1 MSSWCRD
8 RNGSWTTVDIVKHRF
23 VRLSIGMAALLLV
36 LSAANA
42 ETVEVAPSVQVTK
55 KTFAAPPDEQPF
67 FGFVDKTA
75 EQRAADAK
83 FIAEATAAVG
93 SREKAFDVVV
103 LRGWKSVTAN
113 RFGEAAKRFNQAYLL
128 SPEQS
133 RVYHGFAAVAQ
144 ARFNDLDFAIELFKL
159 ARKQPAPL
167 KALNADFG
175 RVLLMAKRVADARP
189 VLEQAVIDT
198 PDFGDAWVN
207 LAYARMKSGDNSGAC
222 AAADEAARRKPSSG
236 AGRDLVF
243 IKKDA
248 QCD

>member
-8 RNGSWTTVDIVKHRF
+8 RSESWNMVDVVKRR
-23 VRLSIGMAALLLV
+23 VAGVSIGVAAVLLV
-36 LSAANA
+36 LGNANA
-42 ETVEVAPSVQVTK
+42 ETVEVAPGVQVTK
-55 KTFAAPPDEQPF
+55 TTFTAPPNEQPF

-83 FIAEATAAVG
+83 FVAEVTAAAG
-93 SREKAFDVVV
+93 SKDKAFDVIV
-103 LRGWKSVTAN
+103 LRGWKAFMAN
-113 RFGEAAKRFNQAYLL
+113 RPGEAAKRFNQAYLL

-144 ARFNDLDFAIELFKL
+144 ARFNDLDFAVELFKL

-167 KALNADFG
+167 KALNADYG
-175 RVLLMAKRVADARP
+175 RVLLMAKRVQDAKP
-189 VLEQAVIDT
+189 VLEQAVIDA

-207 LAYARMKSGDNSGAC
+207 LAYARMKNGDNSGAC
-222 AAADEAARRKPSSG
+222 AAADEAARRKPSSN